1 MVTRDPDPPKLRVT
15 HLRRPT
21 NEGKGSDLHA
31 VGDNLRPWP
40 ERGICS
46 LQRIVIPEEITVTV
60 DGGRLRGPDK
70 RYTHQCM
77 QVPS

>member
-1 MVTRDPDPPKLRVT
+1 MRWVTTYVPGL
-15 HLRRPT
+15 
-21 NEGKGSDLHA
+21 NEL
-31 VGDNLRPWP
+31 
-40 ERGICS
+40 ERGICP

>member
-1 MVTRDPDPPKLRVT
+1 MVTRDPDPQTRERAATCMRWVT
-15 HLRRPT
+15 TYVPGLY
-21 NEGKGSDLHA
+21 EL
-31 VGDNLRPWP
+31 
-40 ERGICS
+40 ERGICP